1 MSNILT
7 IGFIAVLYGVWKVLD
22 SMQLPNTIS
31 IILVG
36 LVVICGGFWSFY
48 KFSAEPRRLRAIE
61 REEKRLGKPLS
72 AEEKAA
78 IQPRSLVGDFFAS
91 LFGVI
96 FVVTFLRSFVFEP
109 FQIPSGSMEPTLRVG
124 DFLLVEKYAYGIK
137 DPIWQNTFI
146 KTGRPERGDIVVFK
160 APKQA
165 LPGERMGIV
174 TSSDVDQR
182 YGEENMSHVD
192 YIKRVVGIG
201 GDKIK
206 YDFHTQQLTVT
217 HGDTGKTM
225 VFKYEGAKPNSDYF
239 YHGEMQVE
247 RTEIGDVTHQILN
260 NPQPFNYEPYF
271 FQQAEQSAGEW
282 IVPEGHYFVMGDNRD
297 NSEDSRFWGFVP
309 EKNMVGKASVIWLS
323 LDKKPNEFPSGLRFE
338 RMFTSIK

>member
-61 REEKRLGKPLS
+61 REEKRLGKPLT
-72 AEEKAA
+72 AEEKVA

-91 LFGVI
+91 LFGVLAL
-96 FVVTFLRSFVFEP
+96 VTILRSFIFEP

-124 DFLLVEKYAYGIK
+124 DFLLVNKFTYGIK
-137 DPIWQNTFI
+137 DPIWQNTLVPMG
-146 KTGRPERGDIVVFK
+146 KPERGDIVVFK
-160 APKQA
+160 APKQ
-165 LPGERMGIV
+165 P
-174 TSSDVDQR
+174 
-182 YGEENMSHVD
+182 HVD
-192 YIKRVVGIG
+192 YIKRVVGVG
-201 GDKIK
+201 GDRVK
-206 YDFHTQQLTVT
+206 YDFHTRNLTVV
-217 HGDTGKTM
+217 HGDSGKEV
-225 VFKYEGAKPNSDYF
+225 VFKYEGGTPNPDFF

-260 NPQPFNYEPYF
+260 NPHAFNYEPYF
-271 FQQAEQSAGEW
+271 FKQDGIPAGEW
-282 IVPEGHYFVMGDNRD
+282 VVPEGHYFVMGDNRD

-338 RMFTSIK
+338 RMFTAIK